1 MSSLKINCRRSRS
14 VAMFSK
20 LFFISKNKGFEFVGL
35 ASSLVGK
42 VLQFFIGEDAFFWGG
57 VVSSLIFLALLKDGT
72 RNCKMRGE
80 EKN

>member
-42 VLQFFIGEDAFFWGG
+42 VLQFFIGEDAFFLGG
-57 VVSSLIFLALLKDGT
+57 VGGWSLPSFSWL
-72 RNCKMRGE
+72 C
-80 EKN
+80 